1 MSNVILIGFMGCGK
15 SSIGRFMAKNG
26 YSLVDTDSYIE
37 QKTGR
42 IIKDIF
48 AEEGEQY
55 FRRLE
60 TDALMDLIARNED
73 NLVIAVGG
81 GLPMY
86 ARNRTLIHK
95 LGTVVYLR
103 ATVDT
108 LCKRLSGDTT
118 RPLLQSANPK
128 ERIKE
133 LMELRAGTYEGTAD
147 VIIDTDGCSYE
158 KIFEMIKEKIN

>member
-48 AEEGEQY
+48 AEDGEQY

-60 TDALMDLIARNED
+60 TDALMDLIVRNED

-81 GLPMY
+81 GIPMH
-86 ARNRTLIHK
+86 ARNRALIHK

-108 LCKRLSGDTT
+108 LCKRLNGDTT
-118 RPLLQSANPK
+118 RPLLQSGNPK
-128 ERIKE
+128 ERINE

-158 KIFEMIKEKIN
+158 NIFEMIKEKIN